1 MFLKWKTMIMSYRIF
16 SQSAIALAFFAAS
29 VPAFAAKEK
38 VEATHDGKVVSITHE
53 KLVMTNKHST
63 DSKEH
68 SHKLSSDAKVTL
80 DGKACKAEN
89 LKAGMKIRV
98 TTKTGD
104 AKIATHVEAI
114 DKHEMFANTHD
125 GKVVSI
131 TSSKLMMT
139 NKDDG
144 KEHSHSVSTDT
155 TVTCDG
161 KACKVSDLK
170 AGMKIRV
177 TTKKSDEGVAV
188 GIEAIDKDSGFAQR
202 I

>member
-1 MFLKWKTMIMSYRIF
+1 MIMNYRMI
-16 SQSAIALAFFAAS
+16 SLSALALALLVVS
-29 VPAFAAKEK
+29 TPAFAAKEA

-68 SHKLSSDAKVTL
+68 SHKLASDAKVTL
-80 DGKACKAEN
+80 DGKACKAED
-89 LKAGMKIRV
+89 LKTGMKIRV
-98 TTKTGD
+98 TTKTSD
-104 AKIATHVEAI
+104 AKVATHIEAI
-114 DKHEMFANTHD
+114 DKHETFANTHD

-144 KEHSHSVSTDT
+144 KEHSHSVSADT
-155 TVTCDG
+155 KVTCDG
-161 KACKVSDLK
+161 KDCKASDLK

-177 TTKKSDEGVAV
+177 TTKKSDEGVAI
-188 GIEAIDKDSGFAQR
+188 GIEAIDKDAGFAHHG
-202 I
+202 